1 MRRQQEEHRH
11 INFVEHV
18 KQGCFCSLLG
28 FWILSSIRLSNARV
42 WLRSLSLSV
51 RVGDAVSTRGHVRF
65 SLFSPSIIATATSIN
80 NQPESLP

>member
-42 WLRSLSLSV
+42 WLRSLSLSLCELV
-51 RVGDAVSTRGHVRF
+51 TRFPPGVTF
-65 SLFSPSIIATATSIN
+65 DFLSSALA
-80 NQPESLP
+80 L